1 MAATTL
7 PAIVWEVGQCLTLF
21 SQYNSCVR
29 GTRKGITMYVYTV
42 CVQTASPKAA
52 EFACEKK
59 MGGLPRDLKLTRRD
73 DFSRGF
79 ITSGMDSR
87 INM

>member
-21 SQYNSCVR
+21 SQYDSLIVPSMTLC
-29 GTRKGITMYVYTV
+29 TRHTERHYNVCV
-42 CVQTASPKAA
+42 CVQTASPKAP

-59 MGGLPRDLKLTRRD
+59 MGGLPRDLKLMRRD

-79 ITSGMDSR
+79 L
-87 INM
+87 